1 MTMIHAK
8 RLMVLT
14 LTIMMYLIHAKGLMM
29 KIIHLH
35 VSLGG
40 KKVIEFLDKQTL
52 MQIQPCIEY
61 IDMDVVSIVAVAVT
75 TVVC

>member
-1 MTMIHAK
+1 MTVIHVQ
-8 RLMVLT
+8 RLMT
-14 LTIMMYLIHAKGLMM
+14 LIHAKGLTI

-40 KKVIEFLDKQTL
+40 KKVIEFSERQTL
-52 MQIQPCIEY
+52 MQIQPCIMY
-61 IDMDVVSIVAVAVT
+61 GSIDVVSIVAVAVT